1 MKTGI
6 VDQSE
11 EQNEKISAEQENV
24 LSNVK
29 MLIIKRGEL
38 LEQFARN
45 NIISKNEK
53 CFDAT
58 KKIEKAHYKNH
69 FLR

>member
-6 VDQSE
+6 TDQSE
-11 EQNEKISAEQENV
+11 EQKEKISAEQENV
-24 LSNVK
+24 LSNAK

-45 NIISKNEK
+45 SIISKNEK

-58 KKIEKAHYKNH
+58 KKIEKST
-69 FLR
+69 L

>member
-58 KKIEKAHYKNH
+58 KRLKKHTIKII
-69 FLR
+69 F